1 MLRNFSFRCR
11 PRPVRGRA
19 EFALIGAGTYLAGLG
34 AIISYV
40 GGVSPRLEPR
50 QRNAVLERK
59 SDRLNP
65 AWSLVSWK
73 QNMRAP
79 LSPLL
84 LAAAWLSAAWF
95 AGAGCAG
102 APKEES
108 QAAAKERAC
117 TNDASGPL
125 HMASSRPYVGS
136 DPQIES
142 ILNQPADPRLAWVNR
157 QMYQSLHTLDVE
169 LRREQR
175 VAACEHPESSAPTLE
190 AQSGNGAA
198 AGGGSSPGL
207 GAAGGAV
214 AMVGGAGGGT
224 GPSGGTGSAAATET
238 NGATASPAATPAP
251 TTPAANSAS
260 TTAASAA
267 PQNPMVNAAAPG
279 AARATL
285 IRKTSLSATGGGGNG
300 ATAPKITA
308 VSDNDIVARRL
319 RKAAEQETNPT
330 LRAKLWKEYT
340 DYRQGMAAK

>member
-1 MLRNFSFRCR
+1 
-11 PRPVRGRA
+11 
-19 EFALIGAGTYLAGLG
+19 
-34 AIISYV
+34 
-40 GGVSPRLEPR
+40 
-50 QRNAVLERK
+50 
-59 SDRLNP
+59 
-65 AWSLVSWK
+65 
-73 QNMRAP
+73 MRAP

-84 LAAAWLSAAWF
+84 LAAAWVSAAWF
-95 AGAGCAG
+95 AGGGCAG

-117 TNDASGPL
+117 TNDASDPL
-125 HMASSRPYVGS
+125 HMASSRPYAAS

-157 QMYQSLHTLDVE
+157 QMYQSLHALDVE

-190 AQSGNGAA
+190 ALSGNGAA
-198 AGGGSSPGL
+198 AG
-207 GAAGGAV
+207 
-214 AMVGGAGGGT
+214 GGAGGGT
-224 GPSGGTGSAAATET
+224 GPSGGTGSATATAT
-238 NGATASPAATPAP
+238 NGASGSPMVATPAP
-251 TTPAANSAS
+251 NTPAANPAP

-267 PQNPMVNAAAPG
+267 SQNPMVNAAAPG

-285 IRKTSLSATGGGGNG
+285 IRKASLSATGGGGNG
-300 ATAPKITA
+300 ATAPKVTA
-308 VSDNDIVARRL
+308 GSDNDIVARRL

>member
-1 MLRNFSFRCR
+1 
-11 PRPVRGRA
+11 
-19 EFALIGAGTYLAGLG
+19 
-34 AIISYV
+34 
-40 GGVSPRLEPR
+40 
-50 QRNAVLERK
+50 
-59 SDRLNP
+59 
-65 AWSLVSWK
+65 
-73 QNMRAP
+73 MRAP

-84 LAAAWLSAAWF
+84 LAAAWVSAAWF

-108 QAAAKERAC
+108 QAAAEERAC
-117 TNDASGPL
+117 TNDASDPL
-125 HMASSRPYVGS
+125 HMASSRPYAAS

-142 ILNQPADPRLAWVNR
+142 ILNQPADPRLAWVNQ
-157 QMYQSLHTLDVE
+157 QMYQSLHALDVE

-214 AMVGGAGGGT
+214 AMGGGAGGGT
-224 GPSGGTGSAAATET
+224 GPSGGVGATAAGSVGGIGASPAGGGPAGGTASAVATAT
-238 NGATASPAATPAP
+238 NGATASPMVVTPAP
-251 TTPAANSAS
+251 NTPAVNPAS
-260 TTAASAA
+260 TTDASAA
-267 PQNPMVNAAAPG
+267 SQNPIVNAAAPG

-285 IRKTSLSATGGGGNG
+285 IRKASLSATGGGGNG
-300 ATAPKITA
+300 ATAPKLTA
-308 VSDNDIVARRL
+308 GSDNDIVARRL

>member
-1 MLRNFSFRCR
+1 
-11 PRPVRGRA
+11 
-19 EFALIGAGTYLAGLG
+19 
-34 AIISYV
+34 
-40 GGVSPRLEPR
+40 
-50 QRNAVLERK
+50 
-59 SDRLNP
+59 
-65 AWSLVSWK
+65 
-73 QNMRAP
+73 MRAP

-84 LAAAWLSAAWF
+84 LATAWFSAAWL
-95 AGAGCAG
+95 AGAGCAV

-117 TNDASGPL
+117 TNDAADPL
-125 HMASSRPYVGS
+125 HMASSRPYAGS

-157 QMYQSLHTLDVE
+157 QMYLSLHALDIE

-175 VAACEHPESSAPTLE
+175 VAACEHPESSPPTLE
-190 AQSGNGAA
+190 AQSGNDSAA
-198 AGGGSSPGL
+198 SGGSSPGI

-214 AMVGGAGGGT
+214 AMGSGAGALGATVGGGAGGIGASPA
-224 GPSGGTGSAAATET
+224 GGGTSASAAAGTAT
-238 NGATASPAATPAP
+238 SGAPA
-251 TTPAANSAS
+251 

-267 PQNPMVNAAAPG
+267 PTTAASAASQNAMANAAAPS
-279 AARATL
+279 AARTTL

-308 VSDNDIVARRL
+308 GSDNDIVARRL

-340 DYRQGMAAK
+340 DYRQGMSAK